1 MTHKNLEVSMT
12 ELDNIIAKAYQNEGR
27 KEDVNKVYLTFLQT
41 LLYVPVKKDGAP
53 NTSDEPFIPLFTKI
67 ENNTYMLVFDSLD
80 RLTHWA
86 GDAMGEMNYVEL
98 SGHDIVFGINPEIY
112 LCLNVGTEF
121 YKEFSPDE
129 VFHLKKIVAK
139 IQNLKNN

>member
-1 MTHKNLEVSMT
+1 MT
-12 ELDNIIAKAYQNEGR
+12 ELDSIIAKAYQNDGR

-41 LLYVPVKKDGAP
+41 LLYVPVKTIEAQAS
-53 NTSDEPFIPLFTKI
+53 TDEPFSPLFTKI
-67 ENNTYMLVFDSLD
+67 ENNTYMLVFDTLD
-80 RLTHWA
+80 RLKNWA
-86 GDAMGEMNYVEL
+86 GDAIDQMNYVEL
-98 SGHDIVFGINPEIY
+98 SGHDVIFGIHPEVY